1 MTTKV
6 VVKLNTKPLTAAL
19 KDAVKD
25 VATDLEQ
32 QFKISL
38 NSPLF
43 AWGSTT
49 YRRNGEVVGDPRNAI
64 DTGDLLDS
72 SVIVPV
78 SDYQF
83 DIVWQVDYAE
93 KIFQHS
99 TVDLLEFTATRVR
112 G

>member
-1 MTTKV
+1 MTNVT
-6 VVKLNTKPLTAAL
+6 VKLNTKPLRAAL

-25 VATDLEQ
+25 VAGDLER

-64 DTGDLLDS
+64 DTGELQES
-72 SVIVPV
+72 SAVVPV

-83 DIVWQVDYAE
+83 DIVWNVSYAE
-93 KIFQHS
+93 KVFQHA
-99 TVDLLEFTATRVR
+99 TIDLLEFTATRVKV
-112 G
+112 